1 LGGNGAPSK
10 AHLILDN
17 YGTHKTKAMQN
28 WLKRHK
34 RFKMHFIPTSSS
46 WLNLV
51 ERFFA
56 EITGKKIRRLD
67 KDSQGHSGKTCP
79 RPGQA
84 ADCQNR
90 EPSVRFGTL
99 GSFWNG
105 LDKAE
110 MSEPL
115 RLIFRLALLTGQHRS
130 EVVGMRKCEI
140 NQDDKLWVLPGDPIE
155 NVQTTHGRTKNRRD
169 HIVPLTDVAI
179 DV

>member
-1 LGGNGAPSK
+1 LLAVQI
-10 AHLILDN
+10 A
-17 YGTHKTKAMQN
+17 A
-28 WLKRHK
+28 
-34 RFKMHFIPTSSS
+34 
-46 WLNLV
+46 
-51 ERFFA
+51 EEA

-115 RLIFRLALLTGQHRS
+115 RLIFRLI
-130 EVVGMRKCEI
+130 C
-140 NQDDKLWVLPGDPIE
+140 
-155 NVQTTHGRTKNRRD
+155 
-169 HIVPLTDVAI
+169 
-179 DV
+179 